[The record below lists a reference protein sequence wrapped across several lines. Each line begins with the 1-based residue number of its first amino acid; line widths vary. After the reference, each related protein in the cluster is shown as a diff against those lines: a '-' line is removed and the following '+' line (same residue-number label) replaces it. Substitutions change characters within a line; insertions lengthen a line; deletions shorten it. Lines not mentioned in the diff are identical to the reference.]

1 MPPEEGAS
9 LKTPFCV
16 LNRKSCGE
24 YSSVRLSRN
33 FLVGRKAPDFCLP
46 DQNGRKHCLKD
57 HLKKGGCTIEAQQFT
72 SLLSFYEKQNVS
84 ILGVSPDTAESH
96 KKFEKKYGLKIA
108 VLSDPD
114 KTVIKKY
121 GAWGKKLFMGKA
133 FEGVL
138 RTTFVISPSGVIQFV
153 FESVKPEGH
162 AAEVLGKV
170 GECKLK
176 ELAEPVR
183 PLARKTEAKVERTPA
198 GS

>member
-1 MPPEEGAS
+1 
-9 LKTPFCV
+9 
-16 LNRKSCGE
+16 
-24 YSSVRLSRN
+24 VRLSRN

-57 HLKKGGCTIEAQQFT
+57 HLKKGMVVLYFYPKDDTPGCTIEAQQFT